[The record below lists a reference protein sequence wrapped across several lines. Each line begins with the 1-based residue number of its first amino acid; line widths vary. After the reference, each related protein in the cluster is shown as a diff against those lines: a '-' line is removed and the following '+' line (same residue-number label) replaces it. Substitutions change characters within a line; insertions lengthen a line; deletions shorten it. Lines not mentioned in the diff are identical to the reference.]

1 MNYVVRR
8 AIRLWIGVAL
18 LTGFLGGCVGSGAQ
32 GGNQTE
38 KLTIVSYNNLIKE
51 DFIESF
57 EKMYPEVELDV
68 TSYAGVNGTGYAQ
81 HSLENGDIPDIYVTS
96 QKFNRQAQQKYLL
109 DLSNYDFVNNY
120 STVLLDSVDID
131 GSIYLLP
138 SGYTLTGIYYNKT
151 ILEENNWA
159 VPQSFNEL
167 VELSEKIEAAGY
179 RTMGH
184 GMSLDGYPFNYF
196 FNIGNTVYFDTPEGT
211 QWKAQFP
218 KGEAD
223 AAGNSGLREA
233 AEYFDKWVEKG
244 FINTE
249 NTKVDEFYEG
259 DCIFFLCLGLSEYEH
274 VTEDGKKYE
283 FGTIPWLSEDGG
295 NNMLTRNVS
304 RYMGINKSLGEKGN
318 EQKLEAA
325 LKLMHYISTAE
336 GQHALMS
343 DGSRYMPSLNGD
355 TLPQDSPYLEISALV
370 SEGRV
375 VPLVYVGWESL
386 IVPIA
391 QDIKKLINRD
401 IDVDGLL
408 EAFDATNSGLL
419 NGSSEDIC
427 AVASETLTME
437 TTAKLVAIAEGKAVG
452 ADCAMISL
460 NVYHGD
466 DLCNS
471 QGLGWYLYKG
481 AVNSDKINMIRP
493 KASTISV
500 LKMSGA
506 EIKAMKEAG
515 FDYNGNGKPYEY
527 LLFTRDDMEL
537 KDTVLYKLAISTGEL
552 TEDML
557 PYATETQESP
567 AGAVRDYLKEL
578 GQVNTEV
585 IFWK

>member
-8 AIRLWIGVAL
+8 TMGLWIVGAL
-18 LTGFLGGCVGSGAQ
+18 LAGFLGGCVGSRAQ
-32 GGNQTE
+32 DGNQTE

-51 DFIESF
+51 DFIEAF

-96 QKFNRQAQQKYLL
+96 QKFNRQAQQEYLL

-159 VPQSFNEL
+159 VPQSFKEL

-211 QWKAQFP
+211 QWKEQFP
-218 KGEAD
+218 KGEAG
-223 AAGNSGLREA
+223 AVGNSGLREA

-408 EAFDATNSGLL
+408 EAFDNTNSDLL

-481 AVNSDKINMIRP
+481 DVNSDKINMIRP

-537 KDTVLYKLAISTGEL
+537 KDTVIYKLAISTGEL

-557 PYATETQESP
+557 SYATETQESP
-567 AGAVRDYLKEL
+567 AKAVRDYLKEL
-578 GQVNTEV
+578 GQVNAEV